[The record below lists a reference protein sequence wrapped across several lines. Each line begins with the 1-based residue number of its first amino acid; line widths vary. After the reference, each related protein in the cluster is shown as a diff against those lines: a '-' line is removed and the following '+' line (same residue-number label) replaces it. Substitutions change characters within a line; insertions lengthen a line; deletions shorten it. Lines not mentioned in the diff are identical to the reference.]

1 MGNTSDIIIASL
13 SQIWHLIPI
22 IIFIILFKKFI
33 NMKDS
38 KNRRNK
44 NEENEKNGLTLELR
58 TVKKYENLGYKVVSK
73 KSDDTNNEQDI
84 DLFCYK
90 DGKTLLVK
98 CKNNTES
105 KSIKEEDIM
114 TFYRSAIKYLKTN
127 EIEEKNVDFR
137 YVVPYKDVFH
147 KSAINVLMDDDYNCK
162 YVLI

>member
-1 MGNTSDIIIASL
+1 MGNFGDIIFSSL

-22 IIFIILFKKFI
+22 IILILLFKKFI

-58 TVKKYENLGYKVVSK
+58 TVKKYEDLGYKVISN
-73 KSDDTNNEQDI
+73 KSENTNNEQII
-84 DLFCYK
+84 DLLCYK
-90 DGKTLLVK
+90 DDKTLLVK
-98 CKNNTES
+98 CENSSES

-114 TFYRSAIKYLKTN
+114 EFYRSAIKYLKSN
-127 EIEEKNVDFR
+127 DIEERNADFR
-137 YVVPYKDVFH
+137 YAVSYKDVFH
-147 KSAINVLMDDDYNCK
+147 KSAINILMDDDYNCK